1 MAESDVKKDDKDG
14 GATLFECPMFQ
25 NYQARATFLSDFFP
39 DAFWFRKYLDSE
51 LNLLSCLPPSQR
63 SGDDNY
69 VMNLELPTLESPATW
84 VLRGVALLTQEP
96 NIS

>member
-39 DAFWFRKYLDSE
+39 DAF
-51 LNLLSCLPPSQR
+51 
-63 SGDDNY
+63 
-69 VMNLELPTLESPATW
+69 
-84 VLRGVALLTQEP
+84 
-96 NIS
+96 